1 MTPEPSRPVAPAPVG
16 PTVWEAVLGRYCFLD
31 YVLPGGK
38 ETARA
43 KFEVSPKNWAWTR
56 HELTPDETDE
66 ISRNLSPQVGRLEW
80 MLISSTTSKHESAVD
95 TMVRCLGT
103 GRARLLEPCV
113 NTLAVAFPYPPAS
126 APDPATAVVTV
137 AAPWL
142 GIRFGLAARLYPLF
156 VAWLRAALAEGGVDG
171 VKFWFRWHRWV
182 AVRKVEADK
191 PHDADW
197 TVDLILDPDGDR
209 VADTRFGFGQTTWST
224 LAEFA
229 DDPYAWLR
237 HRRTVR
243 EVQSLAGL

>member
-31 YVLPGGK
+31 YVLPGGTL
-38 ETARA
+38 TARA

-56 HELTPDETDE
+56 HELTPDEADE

-80 MLISSTTSKHESAVD
+80 MLVPSATGKHEFAIG
-95 TMVRCLGT
+95 TLVRCLGT

-113 NTLAVAFPYPPAS
+113 NTLAVAFPYPPES
-126 APDPATAVVTV
+126 VPDRSTTVITV

-156 VAWLRAALAEGGVDG
+156 VAWLRAALAGGGVDG

-182 AVRKVEADK
+182 AVRKVEDGLEEKIA
-191 PHDADW
+191 
-197 TVDLILDPDGDR
+197 DLILDPDGDG
-209 VADTRFGFGQTTWST
+209 VGDVRFGPGQLTWET
-224 LAEFA
+224 LAEFV